1 MSKFINV
8 GIFYLKKPTKPS
20 MKKLIQSLR
29 EEIIPLSSRQNLAL
43 FVVIACIFQFL
54 FFFAPTLAK
63 AAVEEALAEETEMM
77 VSNGSI
83 FKNENI
89 DEEAAKFMPENESFG
104 VLKDNKEE
112 IVEITIEDFSNLSFF
127 GPEKEPEPQYRV
139 KKTSFHVFT
148 AYNSEAAQTDD
159 SPCITANGF
168 NLCEHGIEDTVAAN
182 FLPMGTKIRIPD
194 LFGDRIFV
202 VRDRMNKRY
211 SDRVDVWMLNKA
223 DAIKFGVKKAKIEI
237 LEEIV

>member
-1 MSKFINV
+1 M
-8 GIFYLKKPTKPS
+8 KKPIKLY
-20 MKKLIQSLR
+20 MKQLIQSLR

-54 FFFAPTLAK
+54 FFFAPTLAE
-63 AAVEEALAEETEMM
+63 AAVKEALAEETEMM

-89 DEEAAKFMPENESFG
+89 DEEAARFMPENQSFG
-104 VLKDNKEE
+104 VLENDKKEE
-112 IVEITIEDFSNLSFF
+112 VIEITIEDFSNLSFF
-127 GPEKEPEPQYRV
+127 GPEEEPEPQYRV
-139 KKTSFHVFT
+139 KKTSFHIFT
-148 AYNSEAAQTDD
+148 AYNSEVAQTDD

-182 FLPMGTKIRIPD
+182 FLPMGTKIKIPE

-237 LEEIV
+237 LEEII